1 MKKEI
6 GYHIGSM
13 TVIKFIFGFEF
24 ADRYDINEKWP
35 ELPLLSLIMWL
46 VLEIHR
52 YYFFETFEKL
62 HVIYCIYLWFNHIF
76 FLVREIFMSQEK

>member
-1 MKKEI
+1 MGIKEMKKEI

-35 ELPLLSLIMWL
+35 ELPLLSLIM
-46 VLEIHR
+46 
-52 YYFFETFEKL
+52 
-62 HVIYCIYLWFNHIF
+62 
-76 FLVREIFMSQEK
+76 